1 MKQDSSLAKV
11 TPSAGDDRLHAHN
24 RVTRRD
30 ADAPAGGSDAIVPLE
45 RTPHTKTSEKPQH
58 IPHLVAAPHTRSPLN
73 IRTSSAAL
81 LAIDF
86 AVIMLARVVTGASY
100 HLAAYGIF
108 GDLAFYLVTGA
119 LAGAGFCALVRLQER
134 RQPFKRSSANERA
147 RNAALFWLLAFLSL
161 IAILFVLKATEHV
174 SRGAMLLFF
183 AFGGI
188 AAITSR
194 VKAPA
199 LFLTTSNDSTANRS
213 LILVGAQDDSAVE
226 ELAAGLGTELWA
238 QPAVV
243 TFDANCAEDE
253 WPWERE
259 RICAHVMDV
268 ARTSADGVIGV
279 SSRGIPHDRLQAV
292 LNGLSLVPRTI
303 LVIPDAQTS
312 YYLRHPL
319 MPFET
324 ALSVEIQKAPLNR
337 AQRTI
342 KRAIDLSLASTL
354 LLLSLPVLVLIA
366 AAIKLEGP
374 GPVLFRQTRN
384 GLGGKPFKILKFR
397 TMQVMED
404 GDRIVQAKPG
414 DQRLTRIGKTLRKT
428 SLDELPQLFN
438 VLMGH
443 MSLVGPR
450 PHAQAHDEFYATL
463 VENYELRQ
471 HFKPGITGWAQVNG
485 FRGPTPTVFL
495 MRRRIEHDLW
505 YVTHA
510 SILLDLKILARTV
523 LEVMKQRNA
532 Y

>member
-1 MKQDSSLAKV
+1 MKHESSLAHATSV
-11 TPSAGDDRLHAHN
+11 DGDKLRRSQN
-24 RVTRRD
+24 RVLPRGTNATTD
-30 ADAPAGGSDAIVPLE
+30 GTGAVVPLE
-45 RTPHTKTSEKPQH
+45 KAPQTEASEKPKD
-58 IPHLVAAPHTRSPLN
+58 IPHLSAARPTPFLLN

-86 AVIMLARVVTGASY
+86 AVIMFIRVVTGASY
-100 HLAAYGIF
+100 HLTAYGVF
-108 GDLAFYLVTGA
+108 GDLAIYLVTGA
-119 LAGAGFCALVRLQER
+119 LVGAGFCALVRRKER
-134 RQPFKRSSANERA
+134 LQPFKRSSASERA
-147 RNAALFWLLAFLSL
+147 KNAMLFWLFAFLTL

-174 SRGAMLLFF
+174 SRGAMLLFLI
-183 AFGGI
+183 FGGLGAI
-188 AAITSR
+188 ASR
-194 VKAPA
+194 VKAPT
-199 LFLTTSNDSTANRS
+199 LFLTPNNDPSVSRS
-213 LILVGAQDDSAVE
+213 LILVGAQDDCAVE
-226 ELAAGLGTELWA
+226 ELASGLGAELSA
-238 QPAVV
+238 QPTVI
-243 TFDANCAEDE
+243 TFDAHCAEDE
-253 WPWERE
+253 WSWERE
-259 RICAHVMDV
+259 RVCAQVMDV

-279 SSRGIPHDRLQAV
+279 SSRGIPHDRLQAF

-337 AQRTI
+337 IQHAI

-354 LLLSLPVLVLIA
+354 LLLIFPVLILVA

-374 GPVLFRQTRN
+374 GPILFRQTRK
-384 GLGGKPFKILKFR
+384 GLGGKPFKIVKFR
-397 TMQVMED
+397 TMQVLED
-404 GDRIVQAKPG
+404 GDMIVQAEPG
-414 DQRLTRIGKTLRKT
+414 DRRLTRVGKTLRKT

-438 VLMGH
+438 VLMGQ

-450 PHAQAHDEFYATL
+450 PHAQAHDEFYSTL

-485 FRGPTPTVFL
+485 FRGATPTVFL

-510 SILLDLKILARTV
+510 SIFLDLKILAQTFF
-523 LEVMKQRNA
+523 EVMKQRNA